1 MTDTTLQSVP
11 DEPSAVPRPLISI
24 AQRLLFSN
32 ADSAAKWA
40 KSLPFMPVAQ
50 AHDVLVAQLRALAA
64 AEFPARERAKIAEI
78 LRDQVCHLHTELA
91 RRYAGKPQ
99 PEGERESEAIDQS
112 IALWQALWEQ
122 YSACLKPLLEG
133 DAELEHRVRRLV
145 LGREVLRDALV
156 EPHRVLVVGN
166 REIRLADPEQGVVGE
181 LAGRIAIEDL
191 LEHRARVGVLVLRV
205 QSQRAAIDF
214 RDVGGA

>member
-64 AEFPARERAKIAEI
+64 AEFPARARAKIAEI

-133 DAELEHRVRRLV
+133 DAELQGVKAKILQRALYVGKQLLLV
-145 LGREVLRDALV
+145 LGLAR
-156 EPHRVLVVGN
+156 
-166 REIRLADPEQGVVGE
+166 RLPPVSVWHEMHA
-181 LAGRIAIEDL
+181 
-191 LEHRARVGVLVLRV
+191 
-205 QSQRAAIDF
+205 
-214 RDVGGA
+214 